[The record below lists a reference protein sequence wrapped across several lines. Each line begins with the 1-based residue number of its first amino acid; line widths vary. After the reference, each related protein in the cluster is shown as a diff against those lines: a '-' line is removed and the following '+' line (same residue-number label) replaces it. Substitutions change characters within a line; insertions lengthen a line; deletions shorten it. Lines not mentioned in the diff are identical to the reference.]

1 MANLNYVGS
10 VAERFMKFRSSL
22 ATEENISENLFD
34 AVSIYLP
41 KSLASNNLAV
51 GSYDPSAIDAD
62 HYGVVIVTV
71 DNYKEV
77 LKDTGSL
84 LSQWLPVFN
93 DGANVAVTLY
103 VVIFDDTGFAVTV
116 GDKAIAW
123 QPLSKAFNELYF
135 ISCFKTMFSEHYNGN
150 KVESDP
156 AQATDYDDSNYFDMA
171 LCLSNLCENEL
182 TLSVFLCEIAVEVP
196 TVAIAGDTVTIT
208 DNNVTKIMSVKK
220 EVEVAN
226 ATTFTGSTLAT
237 RAQYFWGFL
246 YLLGMKHTLVLVHNG
261 SFMLPIILGSWFDRP
276 NITGLYIGNKLAKIR
291 LTGNKVKPTGLPSPL
306 NGNVNLNLEKTLSD
320 ILDEKLVGY
329 FISIADN
336 SLNNAELISD
346 KTGSGMPVTA
356 YLISKY
362 IDYKTSQDVAKYV
375 SSLDTLTNPV
385 LANQEAYEN
394 IQGMLASNLQ
404 LFSGL
409 KRLENVVMKF
419 PPFSEAKKGNSFE
432 GIAVWSAVYIDDLE
446 SVTVTGSVSF

>member
-10 VAERFMKFRSSL
+10 VAERFMKFRSALS
-22 ATEENISENLFD
+22 TEENISENLFD

-41 KSLASNNLAV
+41 KSLASNNLAD
-51 GSYDPSAIDAD
+51 GSYEPSEITAD
-62 HYGVVIVTV
+62 KYGVVIVTV
-71 DNYKEV
+71 DNYREV

-103 VVIFDDTGFAVTV
+103 IVIFDDTGFAVTV

-135 ISCFKTMFSEHYNGN
+135 ISCFKTMFSEHYNG
-150 KVESDP
+150 KTVESDP

-171 LCLSNLCENEL
+171 LCLSNLCENES
-182 TLSVFLCEIAVEVP
+182 TLSVCLCEVAVDVP
-196 TVAIAGDTVTIT
+196 VDGTDTNVA
-208 DNNVTKIMSVKK
+208 KIMSETKAD
-220 EVEVAN
+220 EVEN
-226 ATTFTGSTLAT
+226 ASTFTGSTLAT
-237 RAQYFWGFL
+237 RGEYFWGFM
-246 YLLGMKHTLVLVHNG
+246 YLLGMKHTQIIVHNG
-261 SFMLPIILGSWFDRP
+261 SFMLPIILASWFTRP
-276 NITGLYIGNKLAKIR
+276 NVTGLYIGNKLAKIR
-291 LTGNKVKPTGLPSPL
+291 LTGNAVKPTGLPSPL
-306 NGNVNLNLEKTLSD
+306 NSNVNLNLPKSISD
-320 ILDEKLVGY
+320 ILDEKVVGY

-346 KTGSGMPVTA
+346 KTGSGMPITA

-375 SSLDTLTNPV
+375 SALDTLTNPV
-385 LANQEAYEN
+385 LANQEAYDN
-394 IQGMLASNLQ
+394 IRGMLASNLQ
-404 LFSGL
+404 LFVGL
-409 KRLENVVMKF
+409 KRLENVTMQF

-446 SVTVTGSVSF
+446 SVTITGSISF

>member
-22 ATEENISENLFD
+22 STEEDISENLFD

-41 KSLASNNLAV
+41 KSLASNNLAD
-51 GSYDPSAIDAD
+51 GSYDPSEITAD
-62 HYGVVIVTV
+62 KYGVVIVTV

-103 VVIFDDTGFAVTV
+103 IVIFDDTGFAVTV

-123 QPLSKAFNELYF
+123 APLSKAFNELYF
-135 ISCFKTMFSEHYNGN
+135 ISFFKTMFSEHYDGT
-150 KVESDP
+150 KVTHDP
-156 AQATDYDDSNYFDMA
+156 AEAGDYDDSNYFDMA
-171 LCLSNLCENEL
+171 LCLSNLCETES
-182 TLSVFLCEIAVEVP
+182 TLSMCLCEVQVAVPVDG
-196 TVAIAGDTVTIT
+196 TDTNVA
-208 DNNVTKIMSVKK
+208 KIMSEEKAD
-220 EVEVAN
+220 EVAN

-237 RAQYFWGFL
+237 RAQYFWGFM
-246 YLLGMKHTLVLVHNG
+246 YLLGMNHTQIIVHNG
-261 SFMLPIILGSWFDRP
+261 SFMLPIILASWFDRP
-276 NITGLYIGNKLAKIR
+276 NVTGLYIGNKLAKIR

-306 NGNVNLNLEKTLSD
+306 NANVNLNLEKSISD

-346 KTGSGMPVTA
+346 KTGSGMPITA
-356 YLISKY
+356 YMISKY
-362 IDYKTSQDVAKYV
+362 IDYKTSQDVAKFV
-375 SSLDTLTNPV
+375 TSLDTLTNPV
-385 LANQEAYEN
+385 LANQEAYDN

-404 LFSGL
+404 LFTGL
-409 KRLENVVMKF
+409 KRLENVQMKF

-446 SVTVTGSVSF
+446 SVTVTGSITF

>member
-10 VAERFMKFRSSL
+10 VAERFMKFRSALS
-22 ATEENISENLFD
+22 TEENVSENLFD

-41 KSLASNNLAV
+41 KSLASNNLAD
-51 GSYDPSAIDAD
+51 GSYEPSEITAD
-62 HYGVVIVTV
+62 KYGVVIVTV
-71 DNYKEV
+71 DNYREV

-103 VVIFDDTGFAVTV
+103 IVIFDDTGFAVTV
-116 GDKAIAW
+116 GDKSIAW

-171 LCLSNLCENEL
+171 LCLSNLCENES
-182 TLSVFLCEIAVEVP
+182 TLSVCLCEVAVDVP
-196 TVAIAGDTVTIT
+196 VDDTDTNVA
-208 DNNVTKIMSVKK
+208 KILSESKAD
-220 EVEVAN
+220 EVEN
-226 ATTFTGSTLAT
+226 ASTFTGSTLAT
-237 RAQYFWGFL
+237 RAEYFWGFM
-246 YLLGMKHTLVLVHNG
+246 YLLGMKHTQIIVHNG
-261 SFMLPIILGSWFDRP
+261 SFMLPIILASWFARP
-276 NITGLYIGNKLAKIR
+276 NVTGLYIGNKLAKIR
-291 LTGNKVKPTGLPSPL
+291 LTGNAVKPTGLPSPL
-306 NGNVNLNLEKTLSD
+306 NSNVNLNLPKAISD
-320 ILDEKLVGY
+320 ILDEKVVGY

-346 KTGSGMPVTA
+346 KTGSGMPITA

-375 SSLDTLTNPV
+375 SALDTLTNPV
-385 LANQEAYEN
+385 LANQEAYDN
-394 IQGMLASNLQ
+394 IRGMLASNLQ
-404 LFSGL
+404 LFVGL
-409 KRLENVVMKF
+409 KRLENVTMQF

-446 SVTVTGSVSF
+446 SVTITGSISF

>member
-10 VAERFMKFRSSL
+10 VAERFMKFRSALS
-22 ATEENISENLFD
+22 TEENISENLFD

-51 GSYDPSAIDAD
+51 GSYDPAEITAD
-62 HYGVVIVTV
+62 KYGVVIVTV
-71 DNYKEV
+71 DNYREV

-103 VVIFDDTGFAVTV
+103 IVIFDDTGFAVTV
-116 GDKAIAW
+116 GDKSIAW
-123 QPLSKAFNELYF
+123 APLSKAFNELYF
-135 ISCFKTMFSEHYNGN
+135 ISFFKTMFSEHYDGT
-150 KVESDP
+150 KVVNEP

-171 LCLSNLCENEL
+171 LCLSNLCENES
-182 TLSVFLCEIAVEVP
+182 TLSMCLCEVQVVVP
-196 TVAIAGDTVTIT
+196 VDGTDTNVA
-208 DNNVTKIMSVKK
+208 KILTEEKAD
-220 EVEVAN
+220 EVEN

-237 RAQYFWGFL
+237 RAEYFWGFM
-246 YLLGMKHTLVLVHNG
+246 YLLGMNHTQVIVHNG
-261 SFMLPIILGSWFDRP
+261 SFMLPIILASWFGQP
-276 NITGLYIGNKLAKIR
+276 NVTGLYIGNKLAKIR
-291 LTGNKVKPTGLPSPL
+291 LTGSAVKPTGLPSPL
-306 NGNVNLNLEKTLSD
+306 NANVNLNLEKSISD

-346 KTGSGMPVTA
+346 KTGSGMPITA
-356 YLISKY
+356 YMISKY
-362 IDYKTSQDVAKYV
+362 IDYKTSQDVAKFV
-375 SSLDTLTNPV
+375 TSLDTLTNPV

-409 KRLENVVMKF
+409 KRLENVQMKF

-446 SVTVTGSVSF
+446 SVTVTGSITF

>member
-10 VAERFMKFRSSL
+10 VAERFMKFRSALS
-22 ATEENISENLFD
+22 TEENISENLFD

-41 KSLASNNLAV
+41 KSLASNNLAD
-51 GSYDPSAIDAD
+51 GSYEPSEITAD
-62 HYGVVIVTV
+62 KYGVVIVTV
-71 DNYKEV
+71 DNYREV

-93 DGANVAVTLY
+93 DGTNVAVTLY
-103 VVIFDDTGFAVTV
+103 IVIFDDTGFSVTV

-135 ISCFKTMFSEHYNGN
+135 ISCFKTMFSEHYNGK

-156 AQATDYDDSNYFDMA
+156 AEPTDYDDSNYFDMA
-171 LCLSNLCENEL
+171 LCLSNLCENES
-182 TLSVFLCEIAVEVP
+182 TLSVCLCEVAVDVP
-196 TVAIAGDTVTIT
+196 VGSTDT
-208 DNNVTKIMSVKK
+208 NVTKIMSEPKED
-220 EVEVAN
+220 EVEN
-226 ATTFTGSTLAT
+226 ASTFTGSTLAT
-237 RAQYFWGFL
+237 RGEYFWGFM
-246 YLLGMKHTLVLVHNG
+246 YLLGMKHTQIIVHNG
-261 SFMLPIILGSWFDRP
+261 SFMLPIILASWFVRP
-276 NITGLYIGNKLAKIR
+276 NVTGLYIGNKLAKIR
-291 LTGNKVKPTGLPSPL
+291 LTGNAVKPTGLPSPL
-306 NGNVNLNLEKTLSD
+306 NGNVNLNLPKAISD

-346 KTGSGMPVTA
+346 KTGSGMPITA

-375 SSLDTLTNPV
+375 SALDTLTNPV
-385 LANQEAYEN
+385 LANQEAYDN
-394 IQGMLASNLQ
+394 IRGMLASNLQ
-404 LFSGL
+404 LFVGL
-409 KRLENVVMKF
+409 KRLENVQMKF
-419 PPFSEAKKGNSFE
+419 PPFAEAKKGNSFE

-446 SVTVTGSVSF
+446 SVTITGSISF